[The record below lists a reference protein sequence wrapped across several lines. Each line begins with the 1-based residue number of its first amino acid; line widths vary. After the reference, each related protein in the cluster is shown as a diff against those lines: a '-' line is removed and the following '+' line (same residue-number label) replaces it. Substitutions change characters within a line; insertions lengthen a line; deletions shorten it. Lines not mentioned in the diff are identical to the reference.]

1 MTFQEIIDF
10 LWSLLNDEEAQAAF
24 AQDPQASL
32 AAAGLEDVT
41 VDDIRDA
48 SLQLRDSGAVSGPAS
63 SGSYSGGDPVR
74 EIEYTTRNYTVE
86 APAEITNTFVDQR
99 TFNVDDRDI
108 TLEDNDTTIVNDSFN
123 SSSDDDVLAIDNSD
137 DDILAISQD
146 NDVVTNDVTAIQVND
161 NDVVNNDNDVIDIVD
176 NDVINEAPEPEPEP
190 SGPAEAADAPEAEAA
205 EPADPLAEAAV

>member
-32 AAAGLEDVT
+32 AAAGLENVT

-86 APAEITNTFVDQR
+86 TPAEITNTFVDQR
-99 TFNVDDRDI
+99 TFNFDDRDI

-123 SSSDDDVLAIDNSD
+123 SFSDDDVLAID
-137 DDILAISQD
+137 ASQD
-146 NDVVTNDVTAIQVND
+146 NDVITNDVTAIQVND
-161 NDVVNNDNDVIDIVD
+161 NDVVNNDNDVIDVVD

-190 SGPAEAADAPEAEAA
+190 VAGPAEAADAPEAEAA